1 MKHFYGDGAT
11 LFGADEGNSI
21 VSSYKSF
28 IKHNTAGYS
37 GAIAAEIGSVMV
49 SYSSINWLPN
59 AISPSIGTLLRQK
72 LGFDGFVISDY
83 DEMQRIIDQQLPTN
97 FNIMNGTW
105 DSVTTMMNAGID
117 MFMIP
122 GWRGIKAVS
131 DVIVGM
137 KEAIKNGT
145 LSIERLNDAV
155 ARILSVKLALKA
167 ATVVQ
172 TASTLSAEPVQ
183 VKEAQPHLTTDY
195 QDSLTA
201 VHESLVLLKN
211 NGVIPVTAS
220 SL

>member
-1 MKHFYGDGAT
+1 
-11 LFGADEGNSI
+11 
-21 VSSYKSF
+21 
-28 IKHNTAGYS
+28 
-37 GAIAAEIGSVMV
+37 MV

-59 AISPSIGTLLRQK
+59 AISPSIGALLRTK
-72 LGFDGFVISDY
+72 LNFDGFVISDY

-131 DVIVGM
+131 DVVTGM

-155 ARILSVKLALKA
+155 ARILSVKLALGA
-167 ATVVQ
+167 ASVVK
-172 TASTLSAEPVQ
+172 TSALSTDIPQ
-183 VKEAQPHLTTDY
+183 PKETQPHLTT
-195 QDSLTA
+195 
-201 VHESLVLLKN
+201 
-211 NGVIPVTAS
+211 
-220 SL
+220 